1 MKTLAS
7 FQNIHQNETIVVCGC
22 GESLNE
28 LEYPERF
35 ITIGVNDVGRKF
47 QPNYLVVVNPR
58 HQFSGDRFRYVETSR
73 AEYLFTQLDLPV
85 KHPNVVKFK
94 LGQLGG
100 TDFSNPNVLNYTN
113 NSPYIALCLA
123 IGMGAKRVG
132 LIGVDFTDNHFFSKT
147 GKHPLAP
154 QFEKI
159 NEQYRRLAK
168 AAKAFSVEIFNLSRR
183 SRLTAFPK
191 SSFSEFENLSERGEK
206 TAPLKI
212 VSYATTPVAGVP
224 AILARCISARTEHS
238 ARCVWATNNYGNGV
252 KFAGDVEWRETPE
265 KAKSLLE
272 EADLIIVHNGKV
284 ASEHQKLFK
293 DKAILTMAHNYL
305 WNVDEQFVRKGFPG
319 VVVGQYQAALPE
331 FKDWTIVPNPIPFWE
346 SEYQVGSKPD
356 QTTICYTPS
365 GKHEQYPREHKL
377 YWHSKGYETT
387 MRVLEK
393 LSKQF
398 GIKLEVI
405 HNRQISHAESIGM
418 KRRSHI
424 VIDECV
430 TGSYHRNSLEGLA
443 SGCVVVNG
451 IGLLP
456 KVSEILRA
464 CAGGAAEIPFV
475 PATLENLEAVL
486 MRLIE
491 SGKDELVQK
500 GLKNRA
506 WLEENWNFE
515 RHWQRFWMPAIEKSL
530 NKINRNV
537 PFINPEKP
545 SSGEVVRGLKMKET
559 KQGVSVVIPHGGK
572 KRLPLLRACLVNLRQ
587 CADVKEIIVVEM
599 DEAPTAA
606 EISRKWADKY
616 VFKHFSGLF
625 ERAHALDVGS
635 AFAECEFILWLDN
648 DLLMPH
654 DFVSRAVAEMRQRN
668 LDFLK
673 PYHEVRYLSSPDS
686 EKVMKGGLHP
696 DECKPTMIY
705 YSTHADG
712 GAGLVRTDFLRR
724 FGGTPAGFRG
734 WGGEDNGWT
743 HKVSLLGKG
752 GRTNNRNQKL
762 YHMFHMLSGGNG
774 GDAHMRANPHYPENL
789 ALLGKIKRTSNP
801 QAFLENFPPPPVRLW
816 DDSRKI
822 YFVADEKNGSISNLA
837 RELFDSFG
845 IETEIISGEKARK
858 TFAKAN
864 SEKLPDAIVFFDEQ
878 TALEFISADFFVSFI
893 EKTIIV
899 AGKDFSPTPDEESK
913 LRGVFAVLTEN
924 EEADPKF
931 EKIKSKLW
939 KFSRSENK
947 DSGNPALSL
956 AQPLSL
962 LVNNRSEQIE
972 PKIQTAAENSA
983 TDLPVWMYWEGKC
996 PEWIAACQK
1005 TIFAHAPN
1013 VRLLT
1018 PETFDELWDADRDIN
1033 LKNLHVAHRADFIR
1047 AFLLKRYGGVWID
1060 CDCVLTKPLAPLLE
1074 SLGDRDFAAH
1084 RERGGYYGN
1093 EFMIAKRESRIA
1105 EAFYQRI
1112 AKTLRTKRQFGWCE
1126 IGCVPLTDVLSKTDV
1141 PFLDIE
1147 CELIQPICWSQVEPY
1162 FALGDDARHRREFDS
1177 EAFCYMLSNLTV
1189 NKYLAA
1195 NPNKNLLAEKSF
1207 FSYLVRQSL
1216 DKNSKNGNSN
1226 SANGNAANGGAKPAQ
1241 NGSAGKNWRAIPFYL
1256 EIFSKL
1262 SPQKVLDLDA
1272 GLGRWAVLLRD
1283 LLETSIDKKEWKLSV
1298 EAVVETKSKAKSLSQ
1313 NFYNRI
1319 HTGKFD
1325 ECLQNIEEKQDL
1337 LILGDY
1343 LNRDFVAPD
1352 EKILEKTLEA
1362 SEYVLLNLSR
1372 NGKNNGQNLIR
1383 YFQSRPE
1390 QIAAYRTGEDFV
1402 SFLLSQ
1408 NDPKNL
1414 RPKSQMADIFDRA
1427 VQANTQYNEE
1437 SISGPG
1443 SSLLQTAEIRRSL
1456 PLLFASFE
1464 INSMLDA
1471 PCGDYN
1477 WLRHVDLKLE
1487 KYVGIDI
1494 VPSIIEQN
1502 RARYGSQNRK
1512 FFVSDVSADFLP
1524 QCDLIL
1530 CRDCLVHLSFAE
1542 ISSAILNFRNSGAK
1556 YLLTTTFPK
1565 TKVNLDIQTGDWR
1578 PLNFQLPPFNFPAPL
1593 ELLNERCSED
1603 NGKFADKSLG
1613 LWDISEIHPLR

>member
-1 MKTLAS
+1 MRLLSS
-7 FQNIHQNETIVVCGC
+7 FANIHQNETIVVCGC
-22 GESLNE
+22 GESLNDFVQS
-28 LEYPERF
+28 ERF

-73 AEYLFTQLDLPV
+73 AEYLFTQLDLRV
-85 KHPNVVKFK
+85 KHPNIVKFK
-94 LGQLGG
+94 LGQAGG
-100 TDFSNPNVLNYTN
+100 IDFSNPNVLNYTN

-123 IGMGAKRVG
+123 IRMGAKRVG

-159 NEQYRRLAK
+159 NEQYRRLAE
-168 AAKAFSVEIFNLSRR
+168 AAKARGVEIFNLSRS
-183 SRLTAFPK
+183 SRLTAFAK
-191 SSFSEFENLSERGEK
+191 ASFREFEILSETPEK

-238 ARCVWATNNYGNGV
+238 ARCVWATDSYGNGV
-252 KFAGDVEWRETPE
+252 QFAGDVEWRETPE
-265 KAKSLLE
+265 KAKSLLT
-272 EADLIIVHNGKV
+272 EADLIIVHNGKI
-284 ASEHQKLFK
+284 APDHRQLLKN
-293 DKAILTMAHNYL
+293 KAILTMAHNYL
-305 WNVDEQFVRKGFPG
+305 WNVDEQFVKKGFPG

-331 FKDWTIVPNPIPFWE
+331 FRNWMIVPNPISFWE
-346 SEYQVGSKPD
+346 AEYQVGNKPD
-356 QTTICYTPS
+356 KITICYTPS

-377 YWHSKGYETT
+377 YWHSKGYQTT

-393 LSKQF
+393 LAKQF
-398 GIKLEVI
+398 EIKLEVI
-405 HNRQISHAESIGM
+405 HNRQISHAESIAM

-443 SGCVVVNG
+443 VGCVVVNG

-456 KVSEILRA
+456 KVAEILLA
-464 CAGGAAEIPFV
+464 CAGSLSEIPFV
-475 PATLENLEAVL
+475 SAKLENLEAVL
-486 MRLIE
+486 TELIE

-515 RHWQRFWMPAIEKSL
+515 RHWQQFWMPAIEKSL

-537 PFINPEKP
+537 SFINSEKP
-545 SSGEVVRGLKMKET
+545 VSGEAARGLKMKET

-572 KRLPLLRACLVNLRQ
+572 KRLPLLRSCLANLRQ
-587 CADVKEIIVVEM
+587 CADIKEIIVIEM
-599 DEAPTAA
+599 DETPTAA

-625 ERAHALDVGS
+625 ERARALDVGS

-654 DFVSRAVAEMRQRN
+654 DFVSRAVAEMRERN

-673 PYHEVRYLSSPDS
+673 PYHEVRYLSPADS
-686 EKVMKGGLHP
+686 EKVMKGVLPP
-696 DECKPTMIY
+696 DECKPPMIY

-743 HKVSLLGKG
+743 HKVFLLGKG
-752 GRTNNRNQKL
+752 GRTNHRNQKL
-762 YHMFHMLSGGNG
+762 YHLFHMLSGGNG
-774 GDAHMRANPHYPENL
+774 GDAHMRANPHYQENL

-801 QAFLENFPPPPVRLW
+801 QAFLENFPPPPIRLW
-816 DDSRKI
+816 DDSPKI
-822 YFVADEKNGSISNLA
+822 YFVADQKKGTISNLA

-845 IETEIISGEKARK
+845 IKTEIISGETAQKAL
-858 TFAKAN
+858 TKAN
-864 SEKLPDAIVFFDEQ
+864 LEKLPDALVFFDEQ
-878 TALEFISADFFVSFI
+878 TVLKFISADFFVSFI

-899 AGKDFSPTPDEESK
+899 AGEDFSPTPDQESK
-913 LRGVFAVLTEN
+913 LSGVFAVLTEN
-924 EEADPKF
+924 EETVQKF

-939 KFSRSENK
+939 KYSRSENK
-947 DSGNPALSL
+947 DAENLALTL

-962 LVNNRSEQIE
+962 LVNNRRKQIE
-972 PKIQTAAENSA
+972 PKKQTAAVENSA
-983 TDLPVWMYWEGKC
+983 ADLPVWMYWEGKC

-1013 VRLLT
+1013 ARLLT

-1033 LKNLHVAHRADFIR
+1033 LKKLHVAHRADFIR

-1084 RERGGYYGN
+1084 RERGGYFGN
-1093 EFMIAKRESRIA
+1093 EFMIARRESRIA
-1105 EAFYQRI
+1105 EAFYQQI
-1112 AKTLRTKRQFGWCE
+1112 TKTLRTKRQFGWCE
-1126 IGCVPLTDVLSKTDV
+1126 IGCVPLTDILSKTDA

-1147 CELIQPICWSQVEPY
+1147 CELIQPICWSRVEPY
-1162 FALGDDARHRREFDS
+1162 FVLGDETRHQREFDS

-1216 DKNSKNGNSN
+1216 NKNSKNGFSN
-1226 SANGNAANGGAKPAQ
+1226 SAHDEAANGVAKPAQ
-1241 NGSAGKNWRAIPFYL
+1241 HGSAGKNWRAIEFYL

-1262 SPQKVLDLDA
+1262 SPKRVLDLDA

-1283 LLETSIDKKEWKLSV
+1283 LLEASTDKREWKLSV
-1298 EAVVETKSKAKSLSQ
+1298 EAVVETKSKAKNLSR

-1325 ECLQNIEEKQDL
+1325 QCLQNIEEKQDL

-1343 LNRDFVAPD
+1343 LNRDAVLRD
-1352 EKILEKTLEA
+1352 EKILEKTLDA
-1362 SEYVLLNLSR
+1362 SDYVLLNLSR

-1414 RPKSQMADIFDRA
+1414 RPKSHLVDIFYKA
-1427 VQANTQYNEE
+1427 VQACAQCNEE
-1437 SISGPG
+1437 SVSGPG
-1443 SSLLQTAEIRRSL
+1443 SSLKQTAEIRRSL
-1456 PLLFASFE
+1456 PLLCASFE
-1464 INSMLDA
+1464 INSLLDA

-1477 WLRHVDLKLE
+1477 WLRYVDLKLE
-1487 KYVGIDI
+1487 KYVGVDI
-1494 VPSIIEQN
+1494 VSSIIEQN
-1502 RARYGSQNRK
+1502 RTRYQSQNRK
-1512 FFVSDVSADFLP
+1512 FFVSDVTVDFLP

-1542 ISSAILNFRNSGAK
+1542 ISSAILNFCNSGAK
-1556 YLLTTTFPK
+1556 YLLITTFPK
-1565 TKVNLDIQTGDWR
+1565 TQANLDIRTGDWR

-1593 ELLNERCSED
+1593 ELLNEHCSED
-1603 NGKFADKSLG
+1603 GGKYADKSLG
-1613 LWDISEIHPLR
+1613 LWNISEIPRF

>member
-1 MKTLAS
+1 MRLLSS
-7 FQNIHQNETIVVCGC
+7 FHNIHQDETIVVCGC
-22 GESLNE
+22 GESLNDFAQ
-28 LEYPERF
+28 PERF
-35 ITIGVNDVGRKF
+35 ITIGVNDVGRRF

-73 AEYLFTQLDLPV
+73 AKFLFTQLDLPV

-100 TDFSNPNVLNYTN
+100 TDFSNPDVLNYTN

-123 IGMGAKRVG
+123 ILMGAKRVG

-159 NEQYRRLAK
+159 NEQYRRLAE
-168 AAKAFSVEIFNLSRR
+168 AAKALGVEIFNLSRR

-191 SSFSEFENLSERGEK
+191 ASFSEFENSSERGEK

-224 AILARCISARTEHS
+224 AILARCISARAGHS
-238 ARCVWATNNYGNGV
+238 ARCVWATNDYGNGV
-252 KFAGDVEWRETPE
+252 KFAGDVEWRKAPE
-265 KAKSLLE
+265 KAKSLLD

-284 ASEHQKLFK
+284 ASEHRKLLEN
-293 DKAILTMAHNYL
+293 KAIVTMAHNYL
-305 WNVDEQFVRKGFPG
+305 WNVDEQFVKKGFPG

-346 SEYQVGSKPD
+346 AEYQVGSKPD
-356 QTTICYTPS
+356 QITICYTPS

-393 LSKQF
+393 LSKRF
-398 GIKLEVI
+398 GIKLEVVR
-405 HNRQISHAESIGM
+405 NRQISHAESVAM

-443 SGCVVVNG
+443 VGCVVVNG

-456 KVSEILRA
+456 KVTEILLA

-475 PATLENLEAVL
+475 PATLENLETVL
-486 MRLIE
+486 TQLIE

-500 GLKNRA
+500 GLKSRV

-515 RHWQRFWMPAIEKSL
+515 RHWQQFWMPAIEKSL

-545 SSGEVVRGLKMKET
+545 ISGETARNLKMKET

-572 KRLPLLRACLVNLRQ
+572 KRLPLLRACLANLRQ
-587 CADVKEIIVVEM
+587 CADVEEIIVVEM
-599 DEAPTAA
+599 DETPAA
-606 EISRKWADKY
+606 AAISRKWADKY

-625 ERAHALDVGS
+625 ERARALDVGS

-654 DFVSRAVAEMRQRN
+654 DFVSRAVVEMRQRK

-673 PYHEVRYLSSPDS
+673 PYHEVRYLSSADS

-705 YSTHADG
+705 YSTHTDG
-712 GAGLVRTDFLRR
+712 GAGLVRADFLRR

-743 HKVSLLGKG
+743 HKVSLLGKA

-762 YHMFHMLSGGNG
+762 YHLFHMLSGGNG
-774 GDAHMRANPHYPENL
+774 GDAHMQANPHYQENL

-822 YFVADEKNGSISNLA
+822 YFIADEKKDSISNSA

-845 IETEIISGEKARK
+845 IEAEITSAEKARK
-858 TFAKAN
+858 TLAKAS
-864 SEKLPDAIVFFDEQ
+864 SEKLPDAIVFFDGQ
-878 TALEFISADFFVSFI
+878 TALKFISDDFFAPFL

-899 AGKDFSPTPDEESK
+899 AEEDFSPSPDEESK
-913 LRGVFAVLTEN
+913 LRDVFAVLTKN
-924 EEADPKF
+924 EEPAQKF

-939 KFSRSENK
+939 KFGKSENG
-947 DSGNPALSL
+947 DSGNLALTL

-962 LVNNRSEQIE
+962 LVNNRNKQLE
-972 PKIQTAAENSA
+972 PKKQAAAENSA
-983 TDLPVWMYWEGKC
+983 ADLPVWMYWEGRC
-996 PEWIAACQK
+996 PEWIAACKK

-1013 VRLLT
+1013 ARLLT
-1018 PETFDELWDADRDIN
+1018 PETFDELWDVDRDIN

-1105 EAFYQRI
+1105 EAFYERI
-1112 AKTLRTKRQFGWCE
+1112 AKTLRTKQQFGWCE

-1162 FALGDDARHRREFDS
+1162 FTLGDDARHGRKFDS

-1189 NKYLAA
+1189 DKYLAA

-1226 SANGNAANGGAKPAQ
+1226 SANGNAANGVAKPAQ

-1262 SPQKVLDLDA
+1262 SPKKILDLDA

-1283 LLETSIDKKEWKLSV
+1283 LFEASIDKKEWKLSV
-1298 EAVVETKSKAKSLSQ
+1298 EAIVETKSKSKNLSQ

-1343 LNRDFVAPD
+1343 LNRDFAARD
-1352 EKILEKTLEA
+1352 EKILEKTLDA

-1372 NGKNNGQNLIR
+1372 NGKTDGQNLIR

-1390 QIAAYRTGEDFV
+1390 QIAAYRAGEDFV

-1414 RPKSQMADIFDRA
+1414 RPKNRIADIFDRA
-1427 VQANTQYNEE
+1427 AQVNMQYNAE

-1456 PLLFASFE
+1456 PLLFASYE

-1502 RARYGSQNRK
+1502 RARYENQNRK
-1512 FFVSDVSADFLP
+1512 FFASDVTADFLP

-1542 ISSAILNFRNSGAK
+1542 ISSAILNFCDSGAK
-1556 YLLTTTFPK
+1556 YLLITTFPK
-1565 TKVNLDIQTGDWR
+1565 TRANPDIQTGDWR

-1603 NGKFADKSLG
+1603 GGKFADKSLG
-1613 LWDISEIHPLR
+1613 LWDISDIPLL